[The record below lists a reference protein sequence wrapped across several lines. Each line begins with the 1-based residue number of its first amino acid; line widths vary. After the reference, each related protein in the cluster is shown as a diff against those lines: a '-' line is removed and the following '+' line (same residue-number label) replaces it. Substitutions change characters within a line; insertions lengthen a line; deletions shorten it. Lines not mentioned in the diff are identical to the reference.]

1 MSTVALRKLPIGIQS
16 FEKLRMEGKLN
27 EQLLYWEKRYGVEPV
42 ETSSSILSV
51 RRSEIWEAGL

>member
-1 MSTVALRKLPIGIQS
+1 
-16 FEKLRMEGKLN
+16 MEGKLN